1 MIFAGDKVEAIKDV
15 GVIHAGMKFDVT
27 GVNADGTVFVK
38 NELGSG
44 CFSLE
49 EIGKIVKHIPQQKR
63 RAWSDWEWLH
73 DALGEYRFRHNGK
86 KVQVELWN
94 GFSGEA
100 SCHPDD
106 EFDLEFG
113 TKLAHFRAVRK
124 MYHTEEREC
133 SRYLWDH
140 GYGIPGTP
148 F

>member
-15 GVIHAGMKFDVT
+15 GVIHAGMKFDVA

-44 CFSLE
+44 CFSLD

-106 EFDLEFG
+106 EFILEFG

-124 MYHTEEREC
+124 MYHTEEREYNQ
-133 SRYLWDH
+133 YLWYH
-140 GYGIPGTP
+140 GYAVSGTP

>member
-15 GVIHAGMKFDVT
+15 GAIRTGMKFDVT
-27 GVNADGTVFVK
+27 GVNVDGTVFVK

-44 CFSLE
+44 CFSLD
-49 EIGKIVKHIPQQKR
+49 EIGKIVKHIPQHKR
-63 RAWSDWEWLH
+63 RTWSDWKWSY
-73 DALGEYRFRHNGK
+73 DALGEYRFRDNGK
-86 KVQVELWN
+86 KVRVELWS
-94 GFSGEA
+94 GFTGEA

-113 TKLAHFRAVRK
+113 RKLAHFRAVRK
-124 MYHTEEREC
+124 MYHTEEREYNQ
-133 SRYLWDH
+133 YLCDH